1 MNANIN
7 IMETANGGY
16 ILRIY
21 THEGVIAQ
29 KADLWAVPPGEAL
42 SDHIAAFFASYA
54 LSDRTTKG
62 QDKTAS
68 GAAALM
74 AQAQKHANSLLRN
87 SVISPQP
94 PQYVSTGIFGGSNL
108 LGPSV

>member
-16 ILRIY
+16 ILRMY
-21 THEGVIAQ
+21 THEGMAPQ
-29 KADLWAVPPGEAL
+29 KEELWAVPPGEAL

-54 LSDRTTKG
+54 LSDRVAKE
-62 QDKTAS
+62 QNKTAA
-68 GAAALM
+68 GMATIV